1 MKIVKLTAENFK
13 RLKAVEITPQGNVI
27 PVTGANEQGKTSV
40 LDAIWAALGVT
51 EMSRATGTTK
61 AIRNGEKK
69 AVVRLD
75 IGAFIVTRK
84 WTDAGST
91 LSVES
96 SDGAKYGSPQTILDG
111 LVGKVAIDPLSFA
124 SMEEKKQRD
133 LLLKLVNL
141 SINLEETSRY
151 RAGAYDK
158 RTDINRNIK
167 HLESQLVALPI
178 IPEGTPDDEINPVD
192 ILKEQEA
199 AQKVKVDNDKRRDD
213 AKEARGQVAFFIGAV
228 FNKQTEI
235 EELKAA
241 TIKAQSDLE
250 ELKQKQESAEKVAEK
265 LDIEVKSILDPDMSF
280 FKKRL
285 EETDAVNKVI
295 RQKKQGDDILKQIEA
310 LRKEADVYTAKI
322 ETIDKQKMDALTA
335 AKFPIEHLSISDDG
349 VIYKGVPFS
358 QCSSAERLR
367 VSIAVAMAMS
377 PKLRVIR
384 ITDGS
389 LIDSKNMAV
398 ITEMAKDNDFQVW
411 LEVVDESGKVGVVIE
426 DGEVKAVN

>member
-1 MKIVKLTAENFK
+1 M
-13 RLKAVEITPQGNVI
+13 
-27 PVTGANEQGKTSV
+27 
-40 LDAIWAALGVT
+40 
-51 EMSRATGTTK
+51 
-61 AIRNGEKK
+61 
-69 AVVRLD
+69 
-75 IGAFIVTRK
+75 
-84 WTDAGST
+84 
-91 LSVES
+91 
-96 SDGAKYGSPQTILDG
+96 
-111 LVGKVAIDPLSFA
+111 
-124 SMEEKKQRD
+124 
-133 LLLKLVNL
+133 
-141 SINLEETSRY
+141 
-151 RAGAYDK
+151 
-158 RTDINRNIK
+158 
-167 HLESQLVALPI
+167 
-178 IPEGTPDDEINPVD
+178 
-192 ILKEQEA
+192 
-199 AQKVKVDNDKRRDD
+199 
-213 AKEARGQVAFFIGAV
+213 